1 MDMQRAFLAIIISF
15 VILIGYQYYFVPVA
29 PPVAP
34 GQVEQMGGATTG
46 TSVQQNEGIVA
57 PQTLPKAST
66 QVGEAGQVGQSAAM
80 QTQERQPV
88 IVDPN
93 AREITIDTPLYTAIF
108 FEQGGGLKSFVLKK
122 YRTAKADDA
131 PAMEMVTTTSPAELP
146 MLFSLDN
153 GAGAELPLFKA
164 EATSVHVKEGGTGEL
179 KMTAVQADGIR
190 IERYLLFTSNTYL
203 IDSRYVVSNTGAVP
217 LQISP
222 AMVMTNGPFAFGA
235 AGGGY
240 LSGGAAGGMFSGP
253 AAYVSGKLEEIKVKK
268 LADGPFM
275 LQGALRWA
283 AHVDNYFM
291 CALIPGEGSSGTFS
305 AVGENKVRT
314 VLIGGILKLAPGE
327 TKEFRYEGFFGPKKL
342 AYLKET
348 GYDLAEAINFGWFDI
363 LAKPMLYM
371 LNFFYS
377 VFGNYGIA
385 IILVTCLIKGSFWPI
400 TQKGMKSMKNM
411 QKLQPKVAK
420 LREKYKEDPVKMNQE
435 MMSLYK
441 TYKVNPVGGC
451 LPMLI
456 QIPFFFALYR
466 VLMAAIELRHAP
478 FMLWINDLSAP
489 DRLMIGFDIPI
500 LHGIPVLTILM
511 GASMYLQQKMTPTT
525 ADPTQAKVMQFL
537 PVIFTVMFVNFAS
550 GLVLYWFINNLL
562 SILQQQLINRQ
573 TGRGA
578 ATA

>member
-1 MDMQRAFLAIIISF
+1 MQRAFLAIMISF
-15 VILIGYQYYFVPVA
+15 VILIGYQKYFVPPVL
-29 PPVAP
+29 PVAP
-34 GQVEQMGGATTG
+34 GQVEQQGGATTG
-46 TSVQQNEGIVA
+46 TSGQSVQSVQQNGDMA
-57 PQTLPKAST
+57 AQQALPQTS
-66 QVGEAGQVGQSAAM
+66 VRAGQVGQPAVM
-80 QTQERQPV
+80 QPIAKE
-88 IVDPN
+88 DSN
-93 AREITIDTPLYTAIF
+93 ARKITVDTPLYTAILS
-108 FEQGGGLKSFVLKK
+108 EQGGGLKSFVLKK
-122 YRTAKADDA
+122 YRTAKEKDA
-131 PAMEMVTTTSPAELP
+131 PAMEMITATNPAEFP

-153 GAGAELPLFKA
+153 GAGTDLPFFQA
-164 EATSVHVKEGGTGEL
+164 EATSVRVEEGGKAEL
-179 KMTAVQADGIR
+179 KMTAVQAEEGVR
-190 IERYLLFTSNTYL
+190 IERYLTFTSDTYL
-203 IDSRYVVSNTGAVP
+203 IDSRYVVSNIGTVP

-222 AMVMTNGPFAFGA
+222 ALVMTNGPFTSGA

-240 LSGGAAGGMFSGP
+240 LSGGAAGMFSGP
-253 AAYVSGKLEEIKVKK
+253 AAYVNGKLEEIKVKK

-275 LQGALRWA
+275 LQGAVRWA

-291 CALIPGEGSSGTFS
+291 CALIPGKGNTGTFS
-305 AVGENKVRT
+305 AVGDNKVRT
-314 VLIGGILKLAPGE
+314 VLTGGILKMAPGE
-327 TKEFRYEGFFGPKKL
+327 TEEFRYEGFFGPKKL

-363 LAKPMLYM
+363 LAKPMLYL

-377 VFGNYGIA
+377 VVGNYGIA
-385 IILVTCLIKGSFWPI
+385 IILVTCLVKGSFWPI

-420 LREKYKEDPVKMNQE
+420 LREKYKDDPVKMNQE
-435 MMSLYK
+435 MMALYK
-441 TYKVNPVGGC
+441 TYKVNPIGGC

-489 DRLMIGFDIPI
+489 DRLMIGFDLPY
-500 LHGIPVLTILM
+500 LHGIPVLTVLM
-511 GASMYLQQKMTPTT
+511 GASMYFQQKMTPTT

-537 PVIFTVMFVNFAS
+537 PIIFTVMFVNFAS
-550 GLVLYWFINNLL
+550 GLVLYWFVNNLL